1 MYIYYKMEFGNNEI
15 WRAINGYLNYDI
27 STHGQE
33 KTKRFNNKDDAI
45 NHRKEMEQLHGYI

>member
-1 MYIYYKMEFGNNEI
+1 MEFGNNEI